1 MRKFSSG
8 LKLLL
13 VLLYDDGSSYLIPT
27 EQTGVRYRV
36 LERETERERERESVL
51 ESAPVSF
58 FFSFSVISQSVSVS
72 FCV

>member
-36 LERETERERERESVL
+36 LERETERERERV
-51 ESAPVSF
+51 
-58 FFSFSVISQSVSVS
+58 
-72 FCV
+72 C